1 MKLVHWLGLGMLV
14 AAVSAATAAPVE
26 VGSGVNEARVYIE
39 WADGFRIEY
48 LVRFGLTEADTTTGL
63 GLLDIIEAESEL
75 AVTRVD
81 YVWGIAVDGLRYQ
94 DHNDVGYG
102 GGDLWWHYW
111 TDNAGSREKWVS
123 PWTGAAD
130 RVVHHGDADGWIYG
144 HAGAPKPNWEIPF
157 LSGYGRYVYDA
168 NDFTTAWI
176 DYRPSGMMNDW
187 LSGIPFD
194 DPNAALGRPTV
205 DTTGDGWSIPLDTPA
220 PVVPVYPAFR
230 QFETVFLGEGGSITL
245 AFSHPV
251 RDDERNPYGLDFLVF
266 GNAPQTLAAGQ
277 SWDNGDPAGVIVGAS
292 GGSEPGIVS
301 VSQDGVTWYS
311 FTTDPNFM
319 ADDPNF
325 IKLAAEV
332 EDGPFCDGFAP
343 TLGRV
348 YDPCHADASIGEW
361 NLWWA
366 EPANPTLPVD
376 PNLSFEMLAG
386 RSVARVAQTYGDS
399 AGGTGYDI
407 ARLDLP
413 VDPQTQR
420 KWFLYVRI
428 DDAPGGGAPEIDAV
442 ADVSCPGDHKHPAP
456 IGDVNAD
463 WRVEETDAAIVTEWL
478 GVEITDPDD
487 PAAKADVSG
496 DGRVD
501 EADLEIV
508 QANIGTIAWGQQ

>member
-1 MKLVHWLGLGMLV
+1 MRLVYWLGLGMLL
-14 AAVSAATAAPVE
+14 AAVSAVTAAPVE

-75 AVTRVD
+75 AVARVD
-81 YVWGIAVDGLRYQ
+81 YGWGIAVDGLRYQ

-111 TDNAGSREKWVS
+111 TDNAGSRESWVS
-123 PWTGAAD
+123 PLTGAAD
-130 RVVHHGDADGWIYG
+130 RVVCHGDADGWIYG
-144 HAGAPKPNWEIPF
+144 HGNAPKPAWEILF
-157 LSGYGRYVYDA
+157 LSGYGQYAHDA
-168 NDFTTAWI
+168 NDFATAWV
-176 DYRPSGMMNDW
+176 DYQPSGMMNDW
-187 LSGIPFD
+187 LNGIPFN

-205 DTTGDGWSIPLDTPA
+205 DTTGDDWSIPLNASA

-251 RDDERNPYGLDFLVF
+251 RDDERNPYGFDFLVF

-277 SWDNGDPAGVIVGAS
+277 NWDNGDPAEVIVGDS

-301 VSQDGVTWYS
+301 VSQDGATWYS
-311 FTTDPNFM
+311 FTSDPSFM

-325 IKLAAEV
+325 IKLPPDA

-376 PNLSFEMLAG
+376 PNLSFEALAG

-413 VDPQTQR
+413 LDLQTQR
-420 KWFLYVRI
+420 KWFRYVRI

-442 ADVSCPGDHKHPAP
+442 ADVSCPGDYKHPAP
-456 IGDVNAD
+456 LGDVNGD
-463 WRVEETDAAIVTEWL
+463 WRVDATDEAIVTEHL
-478 GVEITDPDD
+478 GVEIAHDNDPT
-487 PAAKADVSG
+487 AVADFNA

-508 QANIGTIAWGQQ
+508 QANIGTIAWGQK